1 MSDLNFEDISEDI
14 AIEIHAIVNAE
25 RGSNPNGD
33 NVSPESDAR
42 IDSVRERILANL
54 LAANG

>member
-42 IDSVRERILANL
+42 IDSVVHLSESHIL
-54 LAANG
+54 